1 MVKGTDD
8 PVTDRKALERHY
20 ADNEKLAA
28 RASIFAYA
36 EQPVDPL
43 WRLRYVEWTG
53 RETVLD
59 VGCGPA
65 SDLRQLVEKGMCRRG
80 LAVDLSRGMLASVNK
95 WVDSDGAPVVGI
107 QADAMELPIRSGS
120 VDVAF
125 AFHMLYHVP
134 EIPRAVKECRRV
146 LRDGGR
152 LVVTVGAGGPW
163 ESMVLLEDVAA
174 DLAGCP
180 LSLMPELPFTDKNG
194 STYLEPEFSKVERH
208 ILRGRLAVPHAE
220 PVLAAVESLRDPIEA
235 TVGDALDWQALMG
248 AYKTRVEEV
257 IRGAGAFHITIAT
270 AVFVCT

>member
-8 PVTDRKALERHY
+8 PVTGRKALERHY
-20 ADNEKLAA
+20 TDNEKLAA

-36 EQPVDPL
+36 EEPVDPL

-53 RETVLD
+53 RETVID

-65 SDLRQLVEKGMCRRG
+65 SDLRQLVERGMCRRG
-80 LAVDLSRGMLASVNK
+80 LVVDLSRGMLAGVNE
-95 WVDSDGAPVVGI
+95 WVRSAGAPVVGI

-163 ESMVLLEDVAA
+163 ESMLLLERVAA
-174 DLAGCP
+174 DLAGRP
-180 LSLMPELPFTDKNG
+180 LSLLPELPFTDKNG
-194 STYLEPEFSKVERH
+194 STYLEPEFSTVERH

-220 PVLAAVESLRDPIEA
+220 PVLAVAESLRDPIEA
-235 TVGDALDWQALMG
+235 TVGDEVDWQALMV